1 MRYVL
6 FSFLFLAS
14 FGSAQ
19 SQYSLTRF
27 DLAQLSAIP
36 GEVKTST
43 NFSAILKFEA
53 APQTKITA
61 RSDLISVELQ
71 NDLIIVRANVPS
83 GSTDLTVPVA
93 GKIARFTV
101 VIDESITH
109 SNYYE
114 ITSPEPV
121 QLGEVE
127 PQETTPPPDT
137 TGATESSPNST
148 SEKPF
153 LFTLT
158 PSEDNP
164 KMFQYSLESYSPY
177 YLIADGQQL
186 SITTRDGQNIPY
198 TLSTRHNDSGML
210 SRIAPRH
217 EEAGTLILA
226 DVPTEPATLTWTI
239 VETIT
244 AQTFT
249 LEMSLPLNELP

>member
-1 MRYVL
+1 MKYVL
-6 FSFLFLAS
+6 LSFLFLTS
-14 FGSAQ
+14 FGSA
-19 SQYSLTRF
+19 QYSLTRF
-27 DLAQLSAIP
+27 DLAGLSAVP

-83 GSTDLTVPVA
+83 GATDLTVPVA

-121 QLGEVE
+121 QLGEIV
-127 PQETTPPPDT
+127 PQETTPSTDNA
-137 TGATESSPNST
+137 GDAGVSPYEG
-148 SEKPF
+148 SEEPF
-153 LFTLT
+153 RFTLT
-158 PSEDNP
+158 PSGENP
-164 KMFQYSLESYSPY
+164 NVFNYRLESFSPY

-186 SITTRDGQNIPY
+186 RITSRDGKNLAY
-198 TLSTRHNDSGML
+198 TLRNRQNDSGAL
-210 SRIAPRH
+210 SRVAPRH
-217 EEAGTLILA
+217 EEAGTILLA

-239 VETIT
+239 VETVT
-244 AQTFT
+244 AQIFT
-249 LEMSLPLNELP
+249 LELPLPVSDLP

>member
-1 MRYVL
+1 MKYVL
-6 FSFLFLAS
+6 LSFLFLTS
-14 FGSAQ
+14 LGSA
-19 SQYSLTRF
+19 QYSLTRF
-27 DLAQLSAIP
+27 DLAGLSAIP

-83 GSTDLTVPVA
+83 GATDLTVPVA

-109 SNYYE
+109 STYYE

-121 QLGEVE
+121 QLGNIV
-127 PQETTPPPDT
+127 PLETTPATDHASDTDVSPD
-137 TGATESSPNST
+137 GAGE
-148 SEKPF
+148 EPF
-153 LFTLT
+153 RFTLT
-158 PSEDNP
+158 PSGEHPNQFNY
-164 KMFQYSLESYSPY
+164 KLESYSPY
-177 YLIADGQQL
+177 YLIADPQQL
-186 SITTRDGQNIPY
+186 SIKTRDGKILAY
-198 TLSTRHNDSGML
+198 TFSNRQNDSGAL
-210 SRIAPRH
+210 SRVAPRH
-217 EEAGTLILA
+217 EEAGTLLLA
-226 DVPTEPATLTWTI
+226 EVPSEPATLTWTI

-249 LEMSLPLNELP
+249 LELPLPVNELP

>member
-1 MRYVL
+1 MNYIL
-6 FSFLFLAS
+6 FGFLFLTS
-14 FGSAQ
+14 FGSA
-19 SQYSLTRF
+19 QYSLTRF
-27 DLAQLSAIP
+27 DLAGLSAIP

-71 NDLIIVRANVPS
+71 NELIIVRANVPS
-83 GSTDLTVPVA
+83 GATDLTVPVA

-101 VIDESITH
+101 VIDESLTH

-121 QLGEVE
+121 QLGEIVL
-127 PQETTPPPDT
+127 QETTLVTDHA
-137 TGATESSPNST
+137 GDADVSSDEVSVES
-148 SEKPF
+148 F
-153 LFTLT
+153 RFTLT
-158 PSEDNP
+158 PSGENP
-164 KMFQYSLESYSPY
+164 KLFNYRLESYSPY
-177 YLIADGQQL
+177 YLIADPQQL
-186 SITTRDGQNIPY
+186 SITTDDGQNLAY
-198 TLSTRHNDSGML
+198 TLRNRQNDSGAL

-217 EEAGTLILA
+217 QEAGTILLA
-226 DVPTEPATLTWTI
+226 DVPSEPATLTWTI

-249 LEMSLPLNELP
+249 LELPLPLSDLP

>member
-6 FSFLFLAS
+6 LSFLFFTT
-14 FGSAQ
+14 FGSA
-19 SQYSLTRF
+19 QYSLTRF
-27 DLAQLSAIP
+27 DLAGLSAIP

-83 GSTDLTVPVA
+83 GATDLTVPVA

-121 QLGEVE
+121 QLGEIV
-127 PQETTPPPDT
+127 PLETTPSTDT
-137 TGATESSPNST
+137 AGDADVTPEET

-153 LFTLT
+153 RFTLT
-158 PSEDNP
+158 PSDENP
-164 KMFQYSLESYSPY
+164 KIFTYRLESYSPY

-186 SITTRDGQNIPY
+186 SITTRDGKNLAY
-198 TLSTRHNDSGML
+198 TLSDRQNDSGAL

-217 EEAGTLILA
+217 EEVGTLLLA
-226 DVPTEPATLTWTI
+226 TIPTEPATLTWTI
-239 VETIT
+239 VETVT
-244 AQTFT
+244 ARTFT
-249 LEMSLPLNELP
+249 LEQPLPVSDLP